1 MFLIN
6 VAEYLLMF
14 DFAKYIL
21 VAFAFFGVN
30 LIIRKLITNRGA

>member
-14 DFAKYIL
+14 DALKYVLI
-21 VAFAFFGVN
+21 AFAFFGVTAV
-30 LIIRKLITNRGA
+30 LRKLIMNRGV